1 MNNFKAD
8 NSDEEEDKDEEENDD
23 QDLGNESITSAPK
36 AFIDLETDTK
46 VTVRIKTMDDQE
58 KRIEV
63 TLSENVLDLKN
74 KIFDQM
80 QIPLER
86 QRLIYLGKQLK
97 DNMTLYE

>member
-8 NSDEEEDKDEEENDD
+8 NSDEENDGLIKKMPEEEDKDDEENDD
-23 QDLGNESITSAPK
+23 Q
-36 AFIDLETDTK
+36 DLETDTK

>member
-8 NSDEEEDKDEEENDD
+8 NSDEENVGLVKKMPEEEDKDEEENDD
-23 QDLGNESITSAPK
+23 Q
-36 AFIDLETDTK
+36 DLETDTK